1 MSWRRSTAPF
11 PKDALAAGSRRMG
24 DTTTAAVRD
33 GDNTAPLTCG
43 DEDA

>member
-11 PKDALAAGSRRMG
+11 PKEVLAAGSRRMS
-24 DTTTAAVRD
+24 DTATAVVRD
-33 GDNTAPLTCG
+33 DDSTAPLACG